1 MSTSQK
7 VHILVECTAV
17 GRRVRAHCTCGWSTT
32 PRVSG
37 RRAREALEAEHGY
50 TDPVC
55 ALCGRDRS
63 EGLPRTRRYENLRVI
78 NDEQSGEQY
87 LACLADDPEC
97 FDLVQQE
104 VAEANWALKPPPPRP
119 ALRLIRGGAG
129 SGRVGS

>member
-7 VHILVECTAV
+7 VHILVECAAV

-37 RRAREALEAEHGY
+37 QRAREALEAEHGY

-97 FDLVQQE
+97 FDRFFRLAGIE
-104 VAEANWALKPPPPRP
+104 PPPRP
-119 ALRLIRGGAG
+119 RLRLIRGGAG
-129 SGRVGS
+129 SGTVTR